1 VVGRSSFPL
10 VENAV
15 TVNGL
20 VNQTAQEDQMGVPKM
35 MKLANMPVRLRV
47 RISGP
52 EWMGKSGRWW
62 EG

>member
-1 VVGRSSFPL
+1 VGRSAFPL
-10 VENAV
+10 VENVV

-20 VNQTAQEDQMGVPKM
+20 VNQTAQEDQMGMPKM

-52 EWMGKSGRWW
+52 E
-62 EG
+62 